1 MRSASRNPI
10 RIQKLALPCCD
21 KPIEVQGN
29 QETISSR
36 NWPDWTSYRVSVDSL
51 MPQPRNERRK
61 GHRGVHCIPAV
72 SSGRKDRQSPV
83 LQRNFADQHGPALGR
98 RSASGRFSHPVTRVK
113 VMASARLDNSCFIFV
128 IGASLTRTVH
138 RHVGIRNFHDI
149 DPTHGRFYLFAL
161 LVRADSSLESQA
173 TTFYCDRSTCIR
185 CTVALILVNS

>member
-1 MRSASRNPI
+1 MSEKISHLPVTSPPLSFARVRLRETDMGGRISHMRSASRNPL

-36 NWPDWTSYRVSVDSL
+36 NWPDWMGYRVSVDSL

-83 LQRNFADQHGPALGR
+83 LQKNFADQQGPALGR

-113 VMASARLDNSCFIFV
+113 VMASADSTIPVSYL
-128 IGASLTRTVH
+128 ASLTQTVH
-138 RHVGIRNFHDI
+138 RHVGI
-149 DPTHGRFYLFAL
+149 
-161 LVRADSSLESQA
+161 
-173 TTFYCDRSTCIR
+173 
-185 CTVALILVNS
+185 